1 MRETLFDLLW
11 RNFLK
16 IHGLIGGGII
26 LAVLLWIF
34 PPEIIVSLRIAIP
47 ILIILVLVIITLFA
61 ATYESFNSRQKI
73 LPSILYSRREPNQ
86 LLKCLL
92 EPSELFSQ
100 NSLVSF
106 YFYNDD
112 DFEVL
117 IGIGK
122 VESIHENNGKI
133 QIELQSYDPNQEDL
147 INSLGNNDTTA
158 KSKVLIKPN
167 IPDIGKTNFI

>member
-34 PPEIIVSLRIAIP
+34 PPEIMVSLRIAIP

-73 LPSILYSRREPNQ
+73 LSSILYSRREPNQ
-86 LLKCLL
+86 LLKCL
-92 EPSELFSQ
+92 
-100 NSLVSF
+100 
-106 YFYNDD
+106 
-112 DFEVL
+112 
-117 IGIGK
+117 
-122 VESIHENNGKI
+122 
-133 QIELQSYDPNQEDL
+133 
-147 INSLGNNDTTA
+147 
-158 KSKVLIKPN
+158 
-167 IPDIGKTNFI
+167 